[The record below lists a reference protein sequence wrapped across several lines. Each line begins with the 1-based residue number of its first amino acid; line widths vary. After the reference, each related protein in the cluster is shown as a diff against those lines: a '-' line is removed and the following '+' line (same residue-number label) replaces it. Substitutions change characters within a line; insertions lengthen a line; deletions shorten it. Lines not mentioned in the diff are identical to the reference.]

1 MFEGACCCACSRRS
15 LAVNSLGERCGAA
28 HCITQPWATFVT
40 ETFCGAV
47 DRSWSDAGAAE
58 DVVLDEAAV
67 SGVFIYNGYLIQE
80 HCLFVVRG
88 RKL

>member
-1 MFEGACCCACSRRS
+1 M
-15 LAVNSLGERCGAA
+15 
-28 HCITQPWATFVT
+28 
-40 ETFCGAV
+40 